1 MAKRLE
7 YAVIDHGVDGS
18 QYFPGCGVAFTRYTD
33 VATGIGE
40 SAREAGIDA
49 FEGADIPTSV
59 DASELI
65 KDIAALPDEADAHE
79 ECDPADD
86 GECELTH
93 FVSIRWSVVESVEAR
108 P

>member
-7 YAVIDHGVDGS
+7 YAVLDHGVDGS
-18 QYFPGCGVAFTRYTD
+18 QFFPGCGVYGTRYTD
-33 VATGIGE
+33 VATGIAE

-65 KDIAALPDEADAHE
+65 REIASLPDKADAHAACRQDWE
-79 ECDPADD
+79 RRR
-86 GECELTH
+86 GM
-93 FVSIRWSVVESVEAR
+93 RVEWETWHEG
-108 P
+108 